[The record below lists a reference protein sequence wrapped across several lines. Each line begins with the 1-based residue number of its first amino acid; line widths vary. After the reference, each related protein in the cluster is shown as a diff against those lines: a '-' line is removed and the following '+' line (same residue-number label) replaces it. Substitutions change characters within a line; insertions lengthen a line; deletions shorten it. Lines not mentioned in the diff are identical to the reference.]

1 MPINPK
7 EAPDGFYAAAA
18 TTGGPI
24 PLCRGCW
31 FHEDNPDELDCPVD
45 LCGASDRD
53 DQEYVIF
60 LKLDSD

>member
-7 EAPDGFYAAAA
+7 EAPDGFYAGAPSTADLI
-18 TTGGPI
+18 PI
-24 PLCRGCW
+24 CTGCW
-31 FHEDNPDELDCPVD
+31 FHEDNPDELDCPYNWCV
-45 LCGASDRD
+45 ASYRD

>member
-7 EAPDGFYAAAA
+7 EAPEGFYAAP
-18 TTGGPI
+18 TTGGLI
-24 PLCRGCW
+24 PPCKGCC
-31 FHEDNPDELDCPVD
+31 FHKDNPDELDCPPD
-45 LCGASDRD
+45 WCFPSDRD